1 MVAPLESTSLSNSVE
16 GTDDGAGTWLVSAYS
31 NLTAR
36 IGEGRGATMTS
47 KRSGGRC
54 GMLHWCVTLSL
65 AVLLGLETWR
75 AAQLR
80 ALIDSHGQA
89 LATQQGQLDYGTNR
103 LDALDGAV
111 STTQERLDELARL
124 ERSFNRTISNEQVVG
139 RLAEVEATLDANQAL
154 VMGRLV
160 SVRGWVG

>member
-1 MVAPLESTSLSNSVE
+1 
-16 GTDDGAGTWLVSAYS
+16 
-31 NLTAR
+31 
-36 IGEGRGATMTS
+36 
-47 KRSGGRC
+47 
-54 GMLHWCVTLSL
+54 MLHWCVTLSL

-89 LATQQGQLDYGTNR
+89 LATQQGQLDNGTNR

>member
-16 GTDDGAGTWLVSAYS
+16 GMDDGAGTWLVSAYS

-89 LATQQGQLDYGTNR
+89 LATQQ
-103 LDALDGAV
+103 
-111 STTQERLDELARL
+111 ERLDELARL